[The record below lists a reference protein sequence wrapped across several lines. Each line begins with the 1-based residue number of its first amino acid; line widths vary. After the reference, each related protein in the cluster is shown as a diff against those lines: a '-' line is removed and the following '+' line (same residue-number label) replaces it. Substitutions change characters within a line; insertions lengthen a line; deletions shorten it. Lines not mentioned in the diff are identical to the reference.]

1 MCGRFSLY
9 HQPNLIAHRFEL
21 DNVEAIALDPRY
33 NIAPS
38 QDILAI
44 VHDGKTNRGGF
55 LRWGLIPSFAKDP
68 KIGSKMINA
77 RAETLH
83 EKPSFA
89 KLLARRRCIIP
100 ANGFFEWQKTDHG
113 KIPMHIQ
120 MTDGEPF
127 AMAGLWDRWQDDSG
141 ETVTSCT
148 IITTE
153 PNPLMAPIHNR
164 MPAILTQD
172 QEAAWL
178 DRRETATDRLRRL
191 LTPFDSRYMT
201 ATAVSSLVNSPKHD
215 SPACIAPIPNE
226 TE

>member
-9 HQPNLIAHRFEL
+9 HQPNLIARRFEL
-21 DNVEAIALDPRY
+21 DNLEAIALDPRY

-44 VHDGKTNRGGF
+44 VHDGKTNRAGF

-77 RAETLH
+77 RAETLY

-89 KLLARRRCIIP
+89 KLLTRRRCIIP
-100 ANGFFEWQKTDHG
+100 ANGFFEWQKTETG
-113 KIPMHIQ
+113 KVPMHIQ
-120 MTDGEPF
+120 LRDGEPF
-127 AMAGLWDRWQDDSG
+127 AMAGLWDRWQDEGG
-141 ETVTSCT
+141 ETITSCT

-153 PNPLMAPIHNR
+153 PNTLMAPIHNR
-164 MPAILTQD
+164 MPAILTRD
-172 QEAAWL
+172 QEAIWL
-178 DRRETATDRLRRL
+178 DRRETGTDRLKSL
-191 LTPFDSRYMT
+191 LTPFDSRQMT

-215 SPACIAPIPNE
+215 SPTCIAPIPNE